1 MSASGAVEDG
11 LDSAVTR
18 VVEGQGASAG
28 GLDALGAVALG
39 EPDNPLSGPQVVEH
53 AIGKEL
59 CDERVTGGADAPAL
73 GQTPVRVPHDIGQ
86 RLGQQMVVDG
96 MPTAGSPQS
105 GVGRDEFVV
114 AEDLRGRLGGL
125 QPQVLA
131 HEPER
136 HGVLTLLELH
146 VGVAMGLDLRPHGGL
161 RRTIRQPLQQVPF
174 GLFQSRQ
181 WPLVGAAVDA
191 LTGFAEYPGAQLPVV
206 IAQIA
211 KLPQRHEALLD
222 VLDARLDAAL
232 RPKAHGPSA
241 WVPPSC
247 R

>member
-1 MSASGAVEDG
+1 MRRLWVRHQCGSHTTLASASGGRWSLTVCRRPARR
-11 LDSAVTR
+11 S
-18 VVEGQGASAG
+18 
-28 GLDALGAVALG
+28 LGWVAT
-39 EPDNPLSGPQVVEH
+39 SSWSQ
-53 AIGKEL
+53 
-59 CDERVTGGADAPAL
+59 
-73 GQTPVRVPHDIGQ
+73 
-86 RLGQQMVVDG
+86 
-96 MPTAGSPQS
+96 
-105 GVGRDEFVV
+105 
-114 AEDLRGRLGGL
+114 DLRGRLGGL

-146 VGVAMGLDLRPHGGL
+146 VGVAMGLDLRPHGEL